1 MDVYSVGW
9 GGVGGGGDS
18 VMDQVKPDSCRPQHL
33 QSFVLWIDKAF
44 VVIVSV
50 LKVFIL
56 HTHTDT
62 YMILHN
68 RLLPR
73 FFIQALYRQSTKLD
87 TYSEHWQ
94 PLSLLGEHLS
104 GLYNYE

>member
-1 MDVYSVGW
+1 MGW
-9 GGVGGGGDS
+9 GGGDS

-62 YMILHN
+62 FMILQN
-68 RLLPR
+68 RLLPT
-73 FFIQALYRQSTKLD
+73 FFLFRLFIDQSTKLD
-87 TYSEHWQ
+87 TYSEHRQ

>member
-9 GGVGGGGDS
+9 GGVGVGGDS
-18 VMDQVKPDSCRPQHL
+18 VMDQVKSDSCRPQHL

-62 YMILHN
+62 CMILHN

-73 FFIQALYRQSTKLD
+73 FFIQALYRSVYKTRKVQ
-87 TYSEHWQ
+87 
-94 PLSLLGEHLS
+94 
-104 GLYNYE
+104 

>member
-1 MDVYSVGW
+1 MGW
-9 GGVGGGGDS
+9 GGGDS
-18 VMDQVKPDSCRPQHL
+18 VMDQVKSDSCRPQHL

-62 YMILHN
+62 CMILHN
-68 RLLPR
+68 RLYLHFLFR
-73 FFIQALYRQSTKLD
+73 LFIDQSTKLEK
-87 TYSEHWQ
+87 YSEHWQ

-104 GLYNYE
+104 GLYNY

>member
-1 MDVYSVGW
+1 MGW
-9 GGVGGGGDS
+9 GGGDS

-62 YMILHN
+62 CMILHN
-68 RLLPR
+68 RLPR
-73 FFIQALYRQSTKLD
+73 FFIQALYRSVYKTRKVQ
-87 TYSEHWQ
+87 
-94 PLSLLGEHLS
+94 
-104 GLYNYE
+104 

>member
-1 MDVYSVGW
+1 MGW
-9 GGVGGGGDS
+9 GGGGGGDS
-18 VMDQVKPDSCRPQHL
+18 VMDQVKSDSCRPQHL

-56 HTHTDT
+56 HITDF
-62 YMILHN
+62 YLDFVF
-68 RLLPR
+68 RL
-73 FFIQALYRQSTKLD
+73 FIDQSTKLD
-87 TYSEHWQ
+87 TYSEHRQ

-104 GLYNYE
+104 GLYNY

>member
-9 GGVGGGGDS
+9 GDS

-62 YMILHN
+62 CTILQN

-73 FFIQALYRQSTKLD
+73 FFIQALYRSVYKTRKQSTKLEK
-87 TYSEHWQ
+87 YSEHWQ
-94 PLSLLGEHLS
+94 PLSL
-104 GLYNYE
+104 